1 MTVAAIPAAGNSGS
15 PRQYVYTDNIAAQEQ
30 TNWYYRLKMI
40 DLDGKSTYSATIII
54 RAGNTRFIA
63 GASPN
68 PFTEK
73 LRLIVETN
81 QAENAL
87 LTLTDMRGMRVKQ
100 QTVLL
105 QKGSNIIWID
115 KLGKLSAGLY
125 QLSLTAG
132 ASQQH
137 FKLIKQ

>member
-1 MTVAAIPAAGNSGS
+1 
-15 PRQYVYTDNIAAQEQ
+15 
-30 TNWYYRLKMI
+30 
-40 DLDGKSTYSATIII
+40 
-54 RAGNTRFIA
+54 
-63 GASPN
+63 
-68 PFTEK
+68 
-73 LRLIVETN
+73 
-81 QAENAL
+81 
-87 LTLTDMRGMRVKQ
+87 MRGMRVKQ

-125 QLSLTAG
+125 QLSLTTG